1 MLGKALYAQFGRSPE
16 SQILAVATD
25 DRSIVQRAAT
35 GDARAFQHLYR
46 QHQAR
51 VRATLYSLCDADG
64 LDDLVQEVFL
74 RVWRGLP
81 RFRGSASF
89 STWLYRITWN
99 VASDRRRALAKAR
112 SRHVT
117 PHADQDDSA
126 RAIEQAIDPSSQ
138 DTSPLNQLH
147 YQDLVQRSLAALVF
161 EARAVLVLCD
171 LEDIPQK
178 EAAEILGIPVGTVK
192 SRLFYARAQIRQFLH
207 QQGVEL

>member
-16 SQILAVATD
+16 SQVLAVATD

-35 GDARAFQHLYR
+35 GDTRAFQHLYR

-81 RFRGSASF
+81 QFRGSARF

-99 VASDRRRALAKAR
+99 VASDRRRELAKAR
-112 SRHVT
+112 SRRVT
-117 PHADQDDSA
+117 PHADRDDSE

-147 YQDLVQRSLAALVF
+147 YQDLVQRSLAALGF

-178 EAAEILGIPVGTVK
+178 EAADILGIPVGTVK

>member
-1 MLGKALYAQFGRSPE
+1 MLGKALYAQLGRW
-16 SQILAVATD
+16 QRTAVLAVATD
-25 DRSIVQRAAT
+25 DRSIVQRAAG

-99 VASDRRRALAKAR
+99 VASDRRRELAKNRAR
-112 SRHVT
+112 RLEST
-117 PHADQDDSA
+117 ADPDLA
-126 RAIEQAIDPSSQ
+126 ERAIEQAIDPQTQ
-138 DTSPLNQLH
+138 DKSPLSQLH
-147 YQDLVQRSLAALVF
+147 YQDLVQRSLAILGF

-171 LEDIPQK
+171 LEDVSQK

-192 SRLFYARAQIRQFLH
+192 SRLFYARAQIRQFLQ

>member
-1 MLGKALYAQFGRSPE
+1 MLGKALYAQLGRW
-16 SQILAVATD
+16 QRTAVLAVATD
-25 DRSIVQRAAT
+25 DRSIVQRAAG

-99 VASDRRRALAKAR
+99 VASDRRRELAKNRAR
-112 SRHVT
+112 RLEPT
-117 PHADQDDSA
+117 ADPDLSE
-126 RAIEQAIDPSSQ
+126 RAIEQAIDPQTQ
-138 DTSPLNQLH
+138 DKSPLSQLH
-147 YQDLVQRSLAALVF
+147 YQDLVQRSLAILGF

-171 LEDIPQK
+171 LEDVSQK

-192 SRLFYARAQIRQFLH
+192 SRLFYARAQIRQFLQ